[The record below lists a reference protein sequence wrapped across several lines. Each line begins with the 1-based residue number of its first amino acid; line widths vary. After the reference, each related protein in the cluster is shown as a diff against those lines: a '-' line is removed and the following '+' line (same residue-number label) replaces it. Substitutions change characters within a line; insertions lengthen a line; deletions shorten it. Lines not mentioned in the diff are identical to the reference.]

1 MPGATIDRYR
11 TMIRQPVYGLWSGKL
26 DMSGFIEIITD
37 ALWMGL
43 KGAWEAGA
51 KAAGI
56 MPDEMT
62 DREIS
67 QMQTDIFNQ
76 FQYVPG
82 FGQYIQSVSRAAGG
96 KLESTLPRMG
106 MWVARYKEF
115 YERGMLMAKS
125 NLKYRWTLGIV
136 KTEHCNSCLKLSG
149 KIKRASQWLEANIY
163 PKSPDL
169 ECGGQHCACTYQ
181 QTNEPMS
188 KGRLPKIP

>member
-11 TMIRQPVYGLWSGKL
+11 TMIRQPVYGLWSGKIG
-26 DMSGFIEIITD
+26 MSDFIGMITD
-37 ALWMGL
+37 AVWTGL

-51 KAAGI
+51 RAAGI

-96 KLESTLPRMG
+96 KLESTLPRMN
-106 MWVARYKEF
+106 MWVARYNEF
-115 YERGMLMAKS
+115 YNKS
-125 NLKYRWTLGIV
+125 KVLAAGDKKYRWTLGPV
-136 KTEHCNSCLKLSG
+136 KTEHCPSCLKLSNRV
-149 KIKRASQWLEANIY
+149 KRASQWVAADLY
-163 PKSPDL
+163 PMHRDL
-169 ECGGQHCACTYQ
+169 TCGGWECKCTFEP
-181 QTNEPMS
+181 TNEPMS

>member
-26 DMSGFIEIITD
+26 NMSGFIEIITD
-37 ALWMGL
+37 ALWTGL

-56 MPDEMT
+56 APDEMT

-96 KLESTLPRMG
+96 KLESTLPRMN
-106 MWVARYKEF
+106 MWVNRFNDF
-115 YERGMLMAKS
+115 YGRGRLMSSLDSK
-125 NLKYRWTLGIV
+125 NVWILGP
-136 KTEHCNSCLKLSG
+136 TDSHCPDCVRISG
-149 KIKRASQWLEANIY
+149 KIKRSSQWLA
-163 PKSPDL
+163 
-169 ECGGQHCACTYQ
+169 
-181 QTNEPMS
+181 TNWAPQSRLLSCKGFNCLCSWEPTTMPLS
-188 KGRLPKIP
+188 RGPLPKLG

>member
-26 DMSGFIEIITD
+26 NMSGFIEIITD
-37 ALWMGL
+37 ALWTGL

-56 MPDEMT
+56 APDEMT

-67 QMQTDIFNQ
+67 TMQTDIFNQ

-96 KLESTLPRMG
+96 KLESTLPRMN
-106 MWVARYKEF
+106 MWVNRYNEF
-115 YERGMLMAKS
+115 YTRGRMSAQQDAKQE
-125 NLKYRWTLGIV
+125 WVLGP
-136 KTEHCNSCLKLSG
+136 TEQHCGSCAKLSG
-149 KIKRASQWLEANIY
+149 KVKRSSTWIEADIY
-163 PKSPDL
+163 PMNPRL
-169 ECGGQHCACTYQ
+169 ECKGYNCLCQLTP
-181 QTNEPMS
+181 TTMPLS
-188 KGRLPKIP
+188 KGKLPKIP

>member
-26 DMSGFIEIITD
+26 NMSGFIEIITD
-37 ALWMGL
+37 ALWTGL

-56 MPDEMT
+56 APDEMT

-96 KLESTLPRMG
+96 KLESTLPRMNQWINRWQDFYSRG
-106 MWVARYKEF
+106 RTMANLDQKYIWV
-115 YERGMLMAKS
+115 RGQ
-125 NLKYRWTLGIV
+125 TLHPCV
-136 KTEHCNSCLKLSG
+136 DCLRLNG
-149 KIKRASQWLEANIY
+149 KVKRASQWLASGWQPQSYSLSCHGFECQCR
-163 PKSPDL
+163 L
-169 ECGGQHCACTYQ
+169 EPTTMPLSRG
-181 QTNEPMS
+181 P
-188 KGRLPKIP
+188 LPKLG